1 MMLRKVTEIDIEIFL
16 LLGLFAVRFL
26 MWRWVVDL
34 AKIVGEKTQGSWFST
49 AYNMTWQST
58 SLFGACTVI
67 DEHAWLSAPQ
77 FCGTTLCCVP
87 SQVGLCKKLQLIGY
101 Q

>member
-1 MMLRKVTEIDIEIFL
+1 MMLRKVTEIEIEIFL
-16 LLGLFAVRFL
+16 LLGLFAIRFL
-26 MWRWVVDL
+26 MWRWVLEL
-34 AKIVGEKTQGSWFST
+34 ANIVGEKAQDSGSFT
-49 AYNMTWQST
+49 AYNMTCQNT

-67 DEHAWLSAPQ
+67 DERAWFSTPQ

-87 SQVGLCKKLQLIGY
+87 SQVGLCKKLQLGGY